1 MSTNEKQHQLSQI
14 KTYHFQDLISFIDT
28 GAITLTEMINAGL
41 SNYTV
46 EDINQHYAS
55 KKQAPVNE
63 NEVVALCNKIEKD
76 EYRAGK
82 IKNLLISGT
91 ITEAQLLQ
99 HTTLGQDL
107 INRIQNYQK
116 RETPFDSWSDLPPLE
131 KNRTDLYFFG
141 QPGSGKSCI
150 LASIFYYLHHNGMLM
165 NSSQNPRG
173 NVYKDQL
180 INEINVGIL
189 PDSTQRDGV
198 NYIPLDLK
206 NQKKTAYKHPLNF
219 IEMSGEMFDD
229 AYETG
234 ISDQNLAAKNYL
246 DNKNK
251 KLIYFVL
258 DYNVDNRSMNSGATS
273 QTNKAEQVLALLDEF
288 GTLKNTDGIFIVISK
303 SDKFPKGVNRNEFAV
318 EFLKKGYLNLYNNI
332 KDKQE
337 QYGFEIKL
345 YPYTI
350 GGVRCQDLLTSFEM
364 QSPSEIIEDIM
375 DYTFVSQ
382 KPWYQRIFG

>member
-1 MSTNEKQHQLSQI
+1 MSSNDNQHKLGQI
-14 KTYHFQDLISFIDT
+14 NSYNFQELIDLIDS
-28 GAITLTEMINAGL
+28 GSLTLTEMINAGL
-41 SNYTV
+41 NSYTV
-46 EDINQHYAS
+46 NDINQHYAA
-55 KKQAPVNE
+55 KKQGSE
-63 NEVVALCNKIEKD
+63 NDTEVVELCKKIEKG
-76 EYRAGK
+76 EFSAEK

-91 ITEAQLLQ
+91 LTESQLLKY
-99 HTTLGQDL
+99 TTLGQDL
-107 INRIQNYQK
+107 INQIQNYQK
-116 RETPFDSWSDLPPLE
+116 RNTPFDSWNDLPPLE

-150 LASIFYYLHHNGMLM
+150 LASIFFYLHHNGMLM

-198 NYIPLDLK
+198 NYIPLELR
-206 NQKKTAYKHPLNF
+206 NQNNPSYKHPLNF
-219 IEMSGEMFDD
+219 IEMSGELFDD
-229 AYETG
+229 AYESG
-234 ISDQNLAAKNYL
+234 ISDNNLAAKNYL

-258 DYNVDNRSMNSGATS
+258 DYFMENRGMNSGGTS
-273 QTNKAEQVLALLDEF
+273 QTNKAEQILALLDDF

-303 SDKFPKGVNRNEFAV
+303 SDLFPAGVNKNEYAV
-318 EFLKKGYLNLYNNI
+318 EFLKKRYLNLYNNI

-345 YPYTI
+345 YPYSI
-350 GGVRCQDLLTSFEM
+350 GEVKLQNLLTTFNM
-364 QSPSEIIEDIM
+364 QSPSEIIDDVM

-382 KPWYQRIFG
+382 KPWYQRIFS

>member
-1 MSTNEKQHQLSQI
+1 MSSNDNQHKLGQI
-14 KTYHFQDLISFIDT
+14 NSYNFQELIDLIDS
-28 GAITLTEMINAGL
+28 GSLTLTEMINAGL
-41 SNYTV
+41 NSYTV
-46 EDINQHYAS
+46 NDINQHYAA
-55 KKQAPVNE
+55 KKQGSE
-63 NEVVALCNKIEKD
+63 NDTEVVELCKKIEKG
-76 EYRAGK
+76 EFSAEK

-91 ITEAQLLQ
+91 LTESQLLKY
-99 HTTLGQDL
+99 TTLGQDL
-107 INRIQNYQK
+107 INQIQNYQK
-116 RETPFDSWSDLPPLE
+116 RNTPFDSWNDLPPLE

-150 LASIFYYLHHNGMLM
+150 LASIFFYLHHNGMLM

-198 NYIPLDLK
+198 NYIPLELR
-206 NQKKTAYKHPLNF
+206 NQNNPSYKHPLNF
-219 IEMSGEMFDD
+219 IEMSGELFDD
-229 AYETG
+229 AYESG
-234 ISDQNLAAKNYL
+234 ISDNNLAAKNYL

-258 DYNVDNRSMNSGATS
+258 DYFMENRGMNSGGTS
-273 QTNKAEQVLALLDEF
+273 QTNKAKQILALLDDF

-303 SDKFPKGVNRNEFAV
+303 SDLFPAGVNKNEYAV
-318 EFLKKGYLNLYNNI
+318 EFLKKRYLNLYNNI

-345 YPYTI
+345 YPYSI
-350 GGVRCQDLLTSFEM
+350 GEVKLQNLLTTFNM
-364 QSPSEIIEDIM
+364 QSPSEIIDDVM

-382 KPWYQRIFG
+382 KPWYQRIFS